1 MAFNYDEYLR
11 TDKMPTLWCWG
22 CGDGVILKAFI
33 RAVDKLGWNMDDV
46 CVVSGIGCSGRF
58 SSYIN
63 CNTVHTTHGRVVAY
77 ATGIKLA
84 NPDKHVVMV
93 TGDGDGLAIGGNHT
107 IHGCRRNIDLNHILI
122 NNFIYGL
129 TNSQTSPT
137 TPQGMWTVTM
147 QYGNI
152 DPTFD
157 ACKLAEGAGAT
168 FIARESVT
176 EPKRL
181 EKMFVKGFQHKGY
194 SFFDVF
200 SNCHINLG
208 RKNKMGEAMDN
219 LEWIDN
225 RTVGK
230 KKYDNMSEEERE
242 GLFPTGVLVEKEQPE
257 YCELYDRVIEA
268 AQGKAPKLTTKDFE

>member
-1 MAFNYDEYLR
+1 MAFNYDQYLR

-22 CGDGVILKAFI
+22 CGDGVILKSII
-33 RAVDKLGWNMDDV
+33 RAIDKLGWDMKDV
-46 CVVSGIGCSGRF
+46 CVVSGIGCSGRL
-58 SSYIN
+58 SSYVD
-63 CNTVHTTHGRVVAY
+63 CNTVHTTHGRTIAY

-84 NPDKHVVMV
+84 NPDKHVIVV

-107 IHGCRRNIDLNHILI
+107 IHGCRRNIDLNHVVI

-147 QYGNI
+147 QYGNV

-157 ACKLAEGAGAT
+157 ACRLADGAGAS
-168 FIARESVT
+168 FIARESVLD
-176 EPKRL
+176 PKKL
-181 EKMFVKGFQHKGY
+181 EKVFVEGFTHKGY

-208 RKNKMGEAMDN
+208 RKNKMGEAAQN
-219 LEWIDN
+219 LNWIDSITLPK
-225 RTVGK
+225 RKFDALSDEEKVGK
-230 KKYDNMSEEERE
+230 
-242 GLFPTGVLVEKEQPE
+242 FPTGVLKKVDQPE
-257 YCELYDRVIEA
+257 YCELYDKVIEA
-268 AQGKAPKLTTKDFE
+268 AQTNSKVKL